1 MFFKEIE
8 APLLE
13 QIQLENKFLIYI
25 QIYIQ
30 NGKNKFEY
38 MAMRRH
44 VVGMTGRTDGQK
56 CD

>member
-44 VVGMTGRTDGQK
+44 VVGMTGRTEM
-56 CD
+56 